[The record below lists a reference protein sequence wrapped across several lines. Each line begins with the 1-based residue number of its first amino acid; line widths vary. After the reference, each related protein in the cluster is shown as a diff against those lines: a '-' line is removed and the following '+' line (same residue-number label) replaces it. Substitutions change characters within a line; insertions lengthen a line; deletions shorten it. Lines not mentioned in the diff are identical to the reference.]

1 MLLGDVRRA
10 AADRLPGKP
19 ALLFGSRELT
29 HGKLEEQSDRLA
41 GAPHGAD
48 IVQGDRVALLFG
60 KRLERLRRGLQ
71 ARALPKRGGW
81 DGR

>member
-10 AADRLPGKP
+10 PARLPGKP

-29 HGKLEEQSDRLA
+29 HGELEEHSDRLA
-41 GAPHGAD
+41 GAPHGAG
-48 IVQGDRVALLFG
+48 VAQGDRVGLLFR
-60 KRLERLRRGLQ
+60 KRPERLRRGLQ
-71 ARALPKRGGW
+71 ARALPKRGGS